1 MHCVVTLWLQMLTGS
16 AICSFGFLGFIGIMP
31 QSWGQN
37 QARRLKVTAVAAALL
52 VMFLSYSAVAVV
64 VSLMVQFQ

>member
-1 MHCVVTLWLQMLTGS
+1 MLTGT

-31 QSWGQN
+31 QNWGQS
-37 QARRLKVTAVAAALL
+37 QGRRLKVTAAGAALL
-52 VMFLSYSAVAVV
+52 VMFLSYCAVAVV